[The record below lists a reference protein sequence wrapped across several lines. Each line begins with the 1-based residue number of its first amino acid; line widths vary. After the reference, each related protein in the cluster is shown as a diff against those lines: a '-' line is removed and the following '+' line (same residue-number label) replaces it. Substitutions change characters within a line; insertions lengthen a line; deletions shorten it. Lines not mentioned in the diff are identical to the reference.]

1 MFIGLSL
8 SCVGLAPAKPFTPKD
23 VSGIRL
29 WLKADAGVLDGSSN
43 PITVDSTAIATWQD
57 QSGNNFHATQAT
69 AGNRPLWRSGPN
81 GQNGLPGIAFDGT
94 LKWLGRTEYIF
105 TTAVSAFV
113 VAKYANATGRYW
125 AADIGGSGSNFVL
138 GDPNT
143 FGGTSQRMGFFAGDS
158 NYSSALVHT
167 ANAELISILATTP
180 SGGDVVSNTT
190 LRVNQTSG
198 AITKLFN
205 SGLWPDYS
213 AASGR
218 GYAIGRAQ
226 GFTDVNMN
234 GQVYEVIVYNRVLT
248 TPERDAVEGYLVT
261 KWNVV

>member
-1 MFIGLSL
+1 
-8 SCVGLAPAKPFTPKD
+8 
-23 VSGIRL
+23 
-29 WLKADAGVLDGSSN
+29 
-43 PITVDSTAIATWQD
+43 
-57 QSGNNFHATQAT
+57 
-69 AGNRPLWRSGPN
+69 
-81 GQNGLPGIAFDGT
+81 
-94 LKWLGRTEYIF
+94 
-105 TTAVSAFV
+105 
-113 VAKYANATGRYW
+113 
-125 AADIGGSGSNFVL
+125 
-138 GDPNT
+138 
-143 FGGTSQRMGFFAGDS
+143 MGFFAGDS

-213 AASGR
+213 APSGR